1 MIGILIIGEET
12 HRRKICEDNLIGRTT
27 CDDRG
32 GDWNGGA
39 ISQGM
44 PRPPL
49 EGSILPRVSKG
60 PWSCQHLGFR
70 TSSPQN
76 HEEGT

>member
-12 HRRKICEDNLIGRTT
+12 HRRKICEDNLIGGAPR
-27 CDDRG
+27 DERG
-32 GDWNGGA
+32 RDWNGVA

-44 PRPPL
+44 ARPPL
-49 EGSILPRVSKG
+49 EGRILPRVSKG
-60 PWSCQHLGFR
+60 PWSCQHLGFW

-76 HEEGT
+76 HEEDT

>member
-12 HRRKICEDNLIGRTT
+12 HIRKIAMRRHRLIGKTHH
-27 CDDRG
+27 DDRG
-32 GDWNGGA
+32 RDRNGVA

-49 EGSILPRVSKG
+49 EGR
-60 PWSCQHLGFR
+60 
-70 TSSPQN
+70 
-76 HEEGT
+76 